1 MNLDFKKINKDNY
14 DEVLKLHVSK
24 DQIGYIESIEDCLE
38 EAKEYSLWRPIAIYD
53 GEIPVGFAMYGLFL
67 NEGEFGRVW
76 LDRIMIGDKY
86 QGKGY
91 GKASVKLLIKR
102 LYKEYGHRKIYLS
115 VYDDNINAIQLY
127 ERIGFKFNG
136 EEDTNGEKIMEI
148 NLNDME
154 DLYV

>member
-1 MNLDFKKINKDNY
+1 
-14 DEVLKLHVSK
+14 
-24 DQIGYIESIEDCLE
+24 
-38 EAKEYSLWRPIAIYD
+38 
-53 GEIPVGFAMYGLFL
+53 MYGLFL